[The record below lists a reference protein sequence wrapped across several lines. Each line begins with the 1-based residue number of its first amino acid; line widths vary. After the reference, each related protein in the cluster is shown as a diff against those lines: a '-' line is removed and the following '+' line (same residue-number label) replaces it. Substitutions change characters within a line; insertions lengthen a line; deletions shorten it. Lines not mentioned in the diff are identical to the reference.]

1 MTMSTGSTND
11 RRLSRRTLLRVT
23 AGASLGMAL
32 SPALLTTRNALAQE
46 ITIPDTGAKIP
57 DGDVKLHWM
66 DSGDLKSLFEK
77 PVFEAYQKAHANVK
91 IQYDGVPWKAIGE
104 AVPLGVRNGSAP
116 DVFAMPL
123 NVPPA
128 QAVSEGWV
136 QPIDDFVPNFKEWKA
151 GFPFGSFVPG
161 VHEFN
166 GKTYTFSLNSN
177 TRLTVML
184 YNQPELLQEAGF
196 DPAKPLSWDDFRA
209 AAKKITEQGNGKTF
223 GLLFGGG
230 AVSYL
235 NGIFDILPR
244 MAGAKGSGDGLD
256 WSTGEYNYNAP
267 EYEETIELLKSIKS
281 DGSMVPGEMS
291 LSGADARARFSQG
304 IAGMILD
311 GPWDIPKWKSDN
323 PQLKFDVA
331 MPPTPT
337 SGEQSPITYQ
347 PVGDNRAW
355 LYAKTKAGDVAGDIF
370 HYMGSVDGQ
379 TQMAILSQ
387 GNLRSLQP
395 EAMKKA
401 EETGTLDPV
410 ALAGTKLAD
419 QTMRVGPIVAIRNP
433 DAVQVAIEMKPI
445 HPDVGEITQ
454 GALTGQIGDTKKA
467 LQTLTDSLNKELD
480 RAIKAAQDNGAKVT
494 REDWVFSNWDPTKDY
509 TEDDYKALTG

>member
-1 MTMSTGSTND
+1 MTSSTGPIND
-11 RRLSRRTLLRVT
+11 RRLSRRTLLAT
-23 AGASLGMAL
+23 AGGTLGLAIA
-32 SPALLTTRNALAQE
+32 PRILTGRAAALAQE
-46 ITIPDTGAKIP
+46 ITIPDKGAKLP
-57 DGDVKLHWM
+57 TGDVKLHWM

-77 PVFEAYQKAHANVK
+77 PVFKAYQKAHGNITV
-91 IQYDGVPWKAIGE
+91 QYDGVPWQAIGE
-104 AVPLGVRNGSAP
+104 AVPLGIRNGSAP

-136 QPIDDFVPNFKEWKA
+136 QAIDDVVPDFKEWKS
-151 GFPFGSFVPG
+151 GFPFGAFVPG

-177 TRLTVML
+177 KRLEVML
-184 YNQPELLQEAGF
+184 FNQPALLQEAGF

-223 GLLFGGG
+223 GLLFGGK
-230 AVSYL
+230 AASYI

-244 MAGAKGSGDGLD
+244 MAGASGSSDGFD
-256 WSTGEYNYNAP
+256 WSTGEYIYNAP
-267 EYEETIELLKSIKS
+267 EYQATIELLQGIKS

-311 GPWDIPKWKSDN
+311 GPWDIPKWKADN
-323 PQLKFDVA
+323 PDLKFSVA

-337 SGEQSPITYQ
+337 SGKQSPITYQ

-355 LYAKTKAGDVAGDIF
+355 LYTKTKVGAVAGDIF
-370 HYMGSVDGQ
+370 HYMGSLDGQ
-379 TQMAILSQ
+379 TQMAILSK
-387 GNLRSLQP
+387 GNLRSPLP
-395 EAMKKA
+395 EAMKQA
-401 EETGTLDPV
+401 EQSGSLDPI

-419 QTMRVGPIVAIRNP
+419 QTMRIEPIVAIRNP
-433 DAVQVAIEMKPI
+433 DAVQVAIESKPV

-454 GALTGQIGDTKKA
+454 GVLTGQIGDAKRA

-480 RAIKAAQDNGAKVT
+480 RAIKAAQDKGAKVT
-494 REDWVFSNWDPTKDY
+494 RGDWVFSNWDPAKDY
-509 TEDDYKALTG
+509 TEADYKALGG